1 MLKKIL
7 IGLLVLLGLGGAL
20 VAYIAFI
27 HKPDTT
33 AATNYLIQA
42 AMDKKDKAEALQVI
56 EVEYAQRQQ
65 LPELKRFWTLY
76 VDSCEEGQCL
86 PVATLVDASGYGE
99 KAAYA
104 AVCQETR
111 KRLKAPASAKFEEK
125 QGLAA
130 KGDPGQ
136 LYSFSY
142 SVDAENSFGA
152 IMRMDCTATVQN
164 VGEHHWYI
172 GNLNCTQR

>member
-125 QGLAA
+125 QGL
-130 KGDPGQ
+130 
-136 LYSFSY
+136 
-142 SVDAENSFGA
+142 DAENSFGA